1 MDLFSRGNVNVHV
14 LVFEN
19 QVPVPSLNSELVT
32 ILFDNVSDL
41 VPITPEGLFDSIRV
55 GVSRWNW
62 DHHDVI
68 VEPHRPFHS
77 RSGRGGGDGN
87 ISGGSLFVA
96 ALESTLCC
104 YIATLLSFRTCSVM
118 VVAIV
123 IDVAVTCFGSRKE
136 GGGEG

>member
-1 MDLFSRGNVNVHV
+1 MDLFSRGNVDVHV

-32 ILFDNVSDL
+32 ILSDNVSDL
-41 VPITPEGLFDSIRV
+41 VPTPPEGLFDSIRV
-55 GVSRWNW
+55 GVPRWNR

-68 VEPHRPFHS
+68 VEPHRPFYS
-77 RSGRGGGDGN
+77 RSSRGGGDGD
-87 ISGGSLFVA
+87 ISGGSLFA
-96 ALESTLCC
+96 ATLERPLRCC
-104 YIATLLSFRTCSVM
+104 IATLLSFRTCSVM

-123 IDVAVTCFGSRKE
+123 VAVVVTCFGSRKE